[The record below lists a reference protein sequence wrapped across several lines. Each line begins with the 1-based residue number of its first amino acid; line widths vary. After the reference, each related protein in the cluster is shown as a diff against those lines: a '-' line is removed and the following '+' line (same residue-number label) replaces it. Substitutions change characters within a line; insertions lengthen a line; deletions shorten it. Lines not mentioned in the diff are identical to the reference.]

1 MRKQVRG
8 VQWLT
13 LGHIAEEVVEPGPEL
28 RPADKYLPRALF
40 TIPQISVS
48 FHPFLSLL
56 WSKQGFSRLSALGTF
71 TQLFHVL

>member
-8 VQWLT
+8 VLWLT

-28 RPADKYLPRALF
+28 RPADKYSPRALV

-48 FHPFLSLL
+48 FPPFLSLL
-56 WSKQGFSRLSALGTF
+56 RSKQGFSGLSALGAY
-71 TQLFHVL
+71 TQLFHAL